1 MKLYKATVEHTFV
14 IADYDDSCCESI
26 EKDMSNI
33 LLIHQND
40 LIREGFTN
48 CVVEAITDTG
58 GLPDGWCTGALP
70 YTKYHSKIMPED
82 LVNITVGQVLKVDKK
97 IEKPKVDLETFL
109 LEKLA
114 AALKEYNGTH

>member
-14 IADYDDSCCESI
+14 IADYNDSSCKSI

-40 LIREGFTN
+40 LIREGYTN

-58 GLPDGWCTGALP
+58 GLPDGWWTGALP
-70 YTKYHSKIMPED
+70 YTKYHSNLMPAD
-82 LVNITVGQVLKVDKK
+82 LLNVTVGQILEADKK
-97 IEKPKVDLETFL
+97 AEKPKTDLETFL